1 MTWRSLGSR
10 SRCHGQATIEYI
22 VAASVLVSALFYFD
36 VGGRTLAQQIA
47 DAVRAFF
54 RMLTFYLSLP

>member
-1 MTWRSLGSR
+1 VTISADGRR
-10 SRCHGQATIEYI
+10 PPRGQATIEYLVATAVL
-22 VAASVLVSALFYFD
+22 VAALFHVE
-36 VGGRTLAQQIA
+36 VGGRTMAQHLA